1 MTRRSIFRVAAGL
14 VALAAA
20 AVVVTQLTDKTEASR
35 TADPGLAPGTA
46 AMRAYLNPETG
57 RLDVGAGPAAA
68 AESLDPSTENA
79 LRRDATG
86 LVEVHHP
93 DGSVS
98 VDLQGRFQSVA
109 VIKKTKNGNVF
120 VCSDTGSPV
129 PQEQAP
135 LEVK

>member
-1 MTRRSIFRVAAGL
+1 MTRRSIVRMATGF

-20 AVVVTQLTDKTEASR
+20 TVVVTQLTARTEASH
-35 TADPGLAPGTA
+35 APDPGVTPGTA

-57 RLDVGAGPAAA
+57 KLDVGAGPTVAADNVDA
-68 AESLDPSTENA
+68 TTENA

-98 VDLQGRFQSVA
+98 VNLQGRFQSVA
-109 VIKKTKNGNVF
+109 VLKKTKNGDVF
-120 VCSDTGSPV
+120 VCTDMASPV